1 MKKAVE
7 KRQKT
12 GIKTHIQ
19 KRTKKRIKSVQ
30 NNEVGEKKVKKDKKE
45 LTKREESDRI
55 YARLR
60 ERYRES
66 REDEERGNKNLKKLE
81 KTS

>member
-1 MKKAVE
+1 M
-7 KRQKT
+7 
-12 GIKTHIQ
+12 
-19 KRTKKRIKSVQ
+19 Q

-60 ERYRES
+60 ERYREG

-81 KTS
+81 KTSWQTNGEVI

>member
-1 MKKAVE
+1 M
-7 KRQKT
+7 
-12 GIKTHIQ
+12 
-19 KRTKKRIKSVQ
+19 Q
-30 NNEVGEKKVKKDKKE
+30 NNEVRDKKVKKDKKE

-55 YARLR
+55 YAHLR
-60 ERYRES
+60 ERYREG

>member
-1 MKKAVE
+1 MA
-7 KRQKT
+7 
-12 GIKTHIQ
+12 Q
-19 KRTKKRIKSVQ
+19 KRVRAKPRQKRIKSVQ

-66 REDEERGNKNLKKLE
+66 REDEERGNKNMKKLE
-81 KTS
+81 KTSWQTNGEVI

>member
-1 MKKAVE
+1 MA
-7 KRQKT
+7 
-12 GIKTHIQ
+12 Q
-19 KRTKKRIKSVQ
+19 KRVRAKPRQKRIKSVQ

>member
-1 MKKAVE
+1 MA
-7 KRQKT
+7 
-12 GIKTHIQ
+12 Q
-19 KRTKKRIKSVQ
+19 KRVRAKPRQKRIKSVQ

-60 ERYRES
+60 ERYREG
-66 REDEERGNKNLKKLE
+66 REEEERGNKNMKKLE

>member
-1 MKKAVE
+1 MA
-7 KRQKT
+7 
-12 GIKTHIQ
+12 Q
-19 KRTKKRIKSVQ
+19 KRVRAKPRQKRIKSVQ
-30 NNEVGEKKVKKDKKE
+30 NNEVVEKKVKKDKKE
-45 LTKREESDRI
+45 LTKRKESDRI

>member
-1 MKKAVE
+1 M
-7 KRQKT
+7 QNQ
-12 GIKTHIQ
+12 G
-19 KRTKKRIKSVQ
+19 KKRIKSVQ
-30 NNEVGEKKVKKDKKE
+30 NNEVREKKVKKDKKE

-60 ERYRES
+60 ERYREG

>member
-1 MKKAVE
+1 MA
-7 KRQKT
+7 
-12 GIKTHIQ
+12 Q
-19 KRTKKRIKSVQ
+19 KRVRAKPRQKRIKSVQ
-30 NNEVGEKKVKKDKKE
+30 NNEVRDKKVKKDKKE

>member
-1 MKKAVE
+1 M
-7 KRQKT
+7 
-12 GIKTHIQ
+12 
-19 KRTKKRIKSVQ
+19 Q
-30 NNEVGEKKVKKDKKE
+30 NNEVGDKKVKKDKKE

-66 REDEERGNKNLKKLE
+66 REDEERGSKNLKKLE

>member
-1 MKKAVE
+1 MAQKQVRAKP
-7 KRQKT
+7 RQ
-12 GIKTHIQ
+12 
-19 KRTKKRIKSVQ
+19 KRIKSVQ

>member
-1 MKKAVE
+1 MAQ
-7 KRQKT
+7 KRVRAKPR
-12 GIKTHIQ
+12 Q
-19 KRTKKRIKSVQ
+19 KRTKSVQ
-30 NNEVGEKKVKKDKKE
+30 NNEVGDKKVKKDKKE

-60 ERYRES
+60 ERYREG

>member
-1 MKKAVE
+1 MA
-7 KRQKT
+7 
-12 GIKTHIQ
+12 Q
-19 KRTKKRIKSVQ
+19 KRVRAKPRQKRIKSVQ

-45 LTKREESDRI
+45 LTKSEESDRI

-60 ERYRES
+60 ERYREG
-66 REDEERGNKNLKKLE
+66 REDEERGNKNMKKLE

>member
-1 MKKAVE
+1 MA
-7 KRQKT
+7 
-12 GIKTHIQ
+12 Q
-19 KRTKKRIKSVQ
+19 KRVRAKPRQKRIKSVQ

-60 ERYRES
+60 ERYREG
-66 REDEERGNKNLKKLE
+66 REEEERGNKNLKKLE

>member
-1 MKKAVE
+1 MA
-7 KRQKT
+7 
-12 GIKTHIQ
+12 Q
-19 KRTKKRIKSVQ
+19 KRVRAKPRQKRIKSVQ

-60 ERYRES
+60 ERYREG
-66 REDEERGNKNLKKLE
+66 REDEERGNKNMKKLE

>member
-1 MKKAVE
+1 MQNQGK
-7 KRQKT
+7 
-12 GIKTHIQ
+12 
-19 KRTKKRIKSVQ
+19 KRTKSVQ
-30 NNEVGEKKVKKDKKE
+30 NNEVVDKKVKKDKKE

-60 ERYRES
+60 ERYREG

-81 KTS
+81 KTSWQTNGEVI

>member
-1 MKKAVE
+1 MA
-7 KRQKT
+7 
-12 GIKTHIQ
+12 Q
-19 KRTKKRIKSVQ
+19 KRVRAKPRQKRIKSVQ

-55 YARLR
+55 DARLR
-60 ERYRES
+60 ERYREC

>member
-1 MKKAVE
+1 MA
-7 KRQKT
+7 
-12 GIKTHIQ
+12 Q
-19 KRTKKRIKSVQ
+19 KRVSAKPRQKRIKSVQ
-30 NNEVGEKKVKKDKKE
+30 NNEVREKKVKKDKKE

>member
-1 MKKAVE
+1 MA
-7 KRQKT
+7 
-12 GIKTHIQ
+12 Q
-19 KRTKKRIKSVQ
+19 KRVRAKPRQKRIKSVQ

-60 ERYRES
+60 ERYREG

>member
-1 MKKAVE
+1 MA
-7 KRQKT
+7 
-12 GIKTHIQ
+12 Q
-19 KRTKKRIKSVQ
+19 KRVRAKPRQKRIKSVQ
-30 NNEVGEKKVKKDKKE
+30 NNEVREKKVKKDKKE

-60 ERYRES
+60 ERYREG

>member
-1 MKKAVE
+1 MA
-7 KRQKT
+7 
-12 GIKTHIQ
+12 Q
-19 KRTKKRIKSVQ
+19 KRVRAKPRQKRIKSVQ
-30 NNEVGEKKVKKDKKE
+30 NNEVVEKKVKKDKKE

>member
-1 MKKAVE
+1 MA
-7 KRQKT
+7 
-12 GIKTHIQ
+12 Q
-19 KRTKKRIKSVQ
+19 KRVRAKPRQKRIKSVQ
-30 NNEVGEKKVKKDKKE
+30 NNEVVEKKVKKDKKE

-60 ERYRES
+60 ERYREG

>member
-1 MKKAVE
+1 M
-7 KRQKT
+7 
-12 GIKTHIQ
+12 
-19 KRTKKRIKSVQ
+19 Q

-45 LTKREESDRI
+45 LTKSEESDRI

>member
-1 MKKAVE
+1 M
-7 KRQKT
+7 
-12 GIKTHIQ
+12 
-19 KRTKKRIKSVQ
+19 Q

-45 LTKREESDRI
+45 LTKSEESDRI

-66 REDEERGNKNLKKLE
+66 REDEERENKNLKKLE

>member
-1 MKKAVE
+1 MA
-7 KRQKT
+7 
-12 GIKTHIQ
+12 Q
-19 KRTKKRIKSVQ
+19 KRVRAKPRQKRIKSVQ

-66 REDEERGNKNLKKLE
+66 REDEERGNKNMKKLE

>member
-1 MKKAVE
+1 MA
-7 KRQKT
+7 
-12 GIKTHIQ
+12 Q
-19 KRTKKRIKSVQ
+19 KRVRAKPRQKRIKSVQ
-30 NNEVGEKKVKKDKKE
+30 NNEVRDKKVKKDKKE

-60 ERYRES
+60 ERYREG

>member
-1 MKKAVE
+1 MA
-7 KRQKT
+7 
-12 GIKTHIQ
+12 Q
-19 KRTKKRIKSVQ
+19 KRVRAKPRQKRIKSVQ
-30 NNEVGEKKVKKDKKE
+30 NNEVVEKKVKKDKKE
-45 LTKREESDRI
+45 LTKSEESDRI